1 VRQLSEAAARARQR
15 GDTREEV
22 RLLKAVVEIDP
33 DQPDALNTLGMRA
46 LAQGEAAAAA
56 GWFERAARADP
67 TEPALW
73 LNVASARRALGDDEG
88 ELASLERA
96 LAIDQRYFMALY
108 RKAEL
113 LERTGDAQKA
123 VAAWRGVLILAD
135 GADGIPPAMV
145 DRLETARRFVESYID
160 DYGRSIDAGLAND
173 RAALV
178 PDERR
183 RFDACIDAS
192 LGRRRIYVNE
202 CAGLHFPF
210 LPAEEFFERR
220 HFPWLEAF
228 EAHTDAI
235 RQELEALLADPV
247 GMRPYVE
254 QAPGTPENKWSPLDN
269 SPDWTAGFIWE
280 YGRGNA
286 AIVDRCPETVK
297 ALAAVPQTEIT
308 GRAPT
313 AFFSILRPRS
323 RIPPHTGVTNCRT
336 IIHLPLI
343 VPEGCGLRV
352 GGETRSWQVGEA
364 LAFDDT
370 IEHEAWNDSDQLRA
384 VLILDVWNPYLTP
397 TECRLLRRFFELS
410 DDSAGRIGS

>member
-1 VRQLSEAAARARQR
+1 
-15 GDTREEV
+15 
-22 RLLKAVVEIDP
+22 
-33 DQPDALNTLGMRA
+33 
-46 LAQGEAAAAA
+46 
-56 GWFERAARADP
+56 
-67 TEPALW
+67 
-73 LNVASARRALGDDEG
+73 
-88 ELASLERA
+88 
-96 LAIDQRYFMALY
+96 
-108 RKAEL
+108 
-113 LERTGDAQKA
+113 
-123 VAAWRGVLILAD
+123 
-135 GADGIPPAMV
+135 
-145 DRLETARRFVESYID
+145 
-160 DYGRSIDAGLAND
+160 
-173 RAALV
+173 
-178 PDERR
+178 
-183 RFDACIDAS
+183 
-192 LGRRRIYVNE
+192 
-202 CAGLHFPF
+202 
-210 LPAEEFFERR
+210 
-220 HFPWLEAF
+220 
-228 EAHTDAI
+228 
-235 RQELEALLADPV
+235 
-247 GMRPYVE
+247 MRPYVE